1 MLRRFFFVLITLQ
14 ISVAREYTDESAKVK
29 TVFDSSYYTV
39 VSNLI
44 DNAQREIL
52 ICMFQFSYYSDKPES
67 FSNMLVSKLI
77 EKSRKGVKIKI
88 LLEGGESFLGKGFYE
103 SVKEIKGILKQPNI
117 EIKTDKNQKTTH
129 AKFVIVDS
137 KYVLLGSTN
146 WTYYGLQEN
155 NESNVLIE
163 SEKVAK
169 EFKKY
174 FEKLWEE
181 SEVSAPSYIETKK
194 SIFYGVVK
202 SVEKKV
208 SKKGKPYTI
217 IYLKDGMKVF
227 ITGHYDLMPG
237 VKIKIEGKLTTFR
250 GKEEIRAYRIEIMK

>member
-1 MLRRFFFVLITLQ
+1 MFRGLFLALIALQLGFVG
-14 ISVAREYTDESAKVK
+14 EYTDESAKVK
-29 TVFDSSYYTV
+29 TVFNSSYCEI

-44 DNAQREIL
+44 DNAQGEIL
-52 ICMFQFSYYSDKPES
+52 ICMFQFSYYTDKPES
-67 FSNMLVSKLI
+67 FSNRLVSKLI
-77 EKSRKGVKIKI
+77 DKSRQGVKIKI

-103 SVKEIKGILKQPNI
+103 SVKEITGLLKQPNI
-117 EIKTDKNQKTTH
+117 EIKTDRKQKTTH
-129 AKFVIVDS
+129 AKFVVVDS

-174 FEKLWEE
+174 FEKLWKD
-181 SEVSAPSYIETKK
+181 SGISAPPYSETKK

-217 IYLKDGMKVF
+217 LYLMDGMKVF
-227 ITGHYDLMPG
+227 ITGHYDLVPG
-237 VKIKIEGKLTTFR
+237 MKVKIEGKLTTFR
-250 GKEEIRAYRIEIMK
+250 GKEEIRAYRIEVVK